1 MNYKLEFSFNV
12 FENTKKHWLY
22 FKPMLFEECTG
33 ISEYIPAAGSH
44 PANKLERSNIC
55 NLIIMAS
62 SLFVKSKSKK
72 IYTTVYVVYVF
83 YVCQDSIG

>member
-1 MNYKLEFSFNV
+1 
-12 FENTKKHWLY
+12 
-22 FKPMLFEECTG
+22 MLFEECTG
-33 ISEYIPAAGSH
+33 ISEYILAAGDQ

-72 IYTTVYVVYVF
+72 LYTTVYVF
-83 YVCQDSIG
+83 YICQDSIGQILQVHKI